1 MKPHHSGPPQMSF
14 HTGTKIFFFIRPF
27 VSRLRR
33 SPWVLV
39 KCLGAMTEGSREVL
53 INLLS
58 PTKSR
63 RRWRISGGQ
72 SVHSRYLVLDCVFV
86 DDDQRLR
93 DRGGA
98 HLLLLLLFLVFLSPP
113 SLFLLTSLLAP
124 RVGENYRHCVL
135 AVAVMRFADLS
146 RRWATRRCS

>member
-14 HTGTKIFFFIRPF
+14 HTGMKIFLLGPSFHAYATPR
-27 VSRLRR
+27 
-33 SPWVLV
+33 VLV
-39 KCLGAMTEGSREVL
+39 ERLGAMTEGSREVL

-63 RRWRISGGQ
+63 RRWRISSGQ
-72 SVHSRYLVLDCVFV
+72 SVHSRYLVLGCVFV

-98 HLLLLLLFLVFLSPP
+98 HLSACSSSSLPP
-113 SLFLLTSLLAP
+113 YSRLSLLPEWA
-124 RVGENYRHCVL
+124 RITGIVCAGRCGN
-135 AVAVMRFADLS
+135 AV
-146 RRWATRRCS
+146 RWFIAEVSHEEV